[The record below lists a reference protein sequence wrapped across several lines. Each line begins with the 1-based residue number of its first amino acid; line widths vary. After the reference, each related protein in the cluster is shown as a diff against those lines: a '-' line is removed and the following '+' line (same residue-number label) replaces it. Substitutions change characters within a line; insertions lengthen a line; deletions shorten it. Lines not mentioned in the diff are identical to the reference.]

1 MKLVVLRLIG
11 LSLLVKSESWEDWN
25 RHMVSMM
32 DKHAVLKHLCNE
44 RACSKCI
51 DVFETEYVQ
60 SSRVYTLCFRIL
72 AKDSCQGSK
81 SLIRIVSIDQ
91 SQKYE
96 YHITHC
102 YTVIGQFKYYEPTI
116 LNLTYA
122 APTYTMTPATT
133 RDCIRLNSA
142 RLIAF
147 YVKAIH
153 FSPFQSL

>member
-60 SSRVYTLCFRIL
+60 SSHVYTLCFRIL

-81 SLIRIVSIDQ
+81 SLICIVSIDQ
-91 SQKYE
+91 SQKYD

-116 LNLTYA
+116 FNPDLCCTNLHDDTSYHPGLHSFEFGA
-122 APTYTMTPATT
+122 SH
-133 RDCIRLNSA
+133 CL
-142 RLIAF
+142 LC
-147 YVKAIH
+147 
-153 FSPFQSL
+153 